1 MKQPSPFHRR
11 ARLTVGAKMAV
22 AGFFLLFGSV
32 PIFASVEPRWVA
44 YVLFSLSL
52 IGLLVVVFGNAP
64 ATAPEEGD
72 ELIEIARGALASE
85 AKRLDAKKRDLEKL
99 ILTYGEWLESPDYAE
114 LEKTDWHDEFHLEL
128 DARVARL
135 LDQESDLM
143 LKRFGSGAYWT
154 DGRFEGRQL
163 LLDLISFVESIA
175 RIYQP
180 DSPRPLLEMNFEKLL
195 KAINRASLQL
205 ILLLEEIPMLKL
217 QEMSLRKMADHIRN
231 AAKVYRKIDE
241 MQPIFQSMRYLGHG
255 GKVLL
260 AANPLLAA
268 GWIAGTELIWRGGK
282 AFGARLAESY
292 LLSLVRQALGIIA
305 GETVGLYDRSH
316 RYRNPEWVYGVE
328 LAHLLSKF
336 DATQAVLREAF
347 RELSRLPLHS
357 TYDRVF
363 LYRCIAHNTSPKPE
377 LFASPKVF
385 SEEVR
390 KQLFEK
396 LVKFFDRNIK
406 SKEGLDNK
414 QTHQWRESL
423 RERLGLREGRTE

>member
-1 MKQPSPFHRR
+1 MNHSSPLHRR
-11 ARLTVGAKMAV
+11 ARLTVGARMALAV
-22 AGFFLLFGSV
+22 LFLIFGAT
-32 PIFASVEPRWVA
+32 PILASVEPRWVA
-44 YVLFSLSL
+44 YVFFLLAL
-52 IGLLVVVFGNAP
+52 AGLLIVAFWNATS
-64 ATAPEEGD
+64 AAQEEGD

-85 AKRLDAKKRDLEKL
+85 ARRLDTKKRDLEKL
-99 ILTYGEWLESPDYAE
+99 ILTYGEWLESPDYAA
-114 LEKTDWHDEFHLEL
+114 LEKTDWFDESHLAL
-128 DARVARL
+128 DGRVSRL

-154 DGRFEGRQL
+154 DGRFDGKQL

-195 KAINRASLQL
+195 KAINRASLQI

-217 QEMSLRKMADHIRN
+217 QEMSLRKMTDHIRN

-241 MQPIFQSMRYLGHG
+241 LNPIFQSMRYLGHG

-282 AFGARLAESY
+282 AFGSRLAESY

-316 RYRNPEWVYGVE
+316 RYRNPEWIYGVE

-363 LYRCIAHNTSPKPE
+363 LYRCIAHNISPKPE
-377 LFASPKVF
+377 LFASTEIF

-390 KQLFEK
+390 KQLFDK

-414 QTHQWRESL
+414 QTHHWRDSL
-423 RERLGLREGRTE
+423 RGRLGV